1 MTCDLNLLWPKSNYD
16 ALTPSE
22 ITNIKNL
29 IITSY
34 NLGYYNVVINFEV
47 SESLKLPI
55 NEPSKLNPIKIKE
68 IIDISKFPDLK
79 VFTRLTVIVN
89 DSSKLINLN
98 KYQNY
103 FDLIAIKPQT
113 EKSLQNSIINL
124 NIDLISIPLDTK
136 LNFYIKHKIVGKALE
151 KGIKFEI
158 CYGPL
163 ISSTST
169 LTRKLM
175 ISNIVQLIRAT
186 RSNGLI
192 ISSGSKNP
200 INLRSF
206 HNIMNFFQTLG
217 IKLNHI
223 NKFDDNAEK
232 ALINGRLRINSY
244 KQTVMIDDNVN
255 LYDNSKD
262 EENNVMA
269 NNYKKRLNDE
279 DIGQR
284 KKLHS

>member
-16 ALTPSE
+16 NLSPSE

-34 NLGYYNVVINFEV
+34 NLGYQNVVINFEV

-55 NEPSKLNPIKIKE
+55 NEPSKLNPIKVKDL
-68 IIDISKFPDLK
+68 IDISKFPDLK

-103 FDLIAIKPQT
+103 FDIIAIKPQT

-175 ISNIVQLIRAT
+175 ISNIIQLIRAT

-244 KQTVMIDDNVN
+244 KQTVMIDDNTN

-262 EENNVMA
+262 EENNVVA

-279 DIGQR
+279 DVGQR